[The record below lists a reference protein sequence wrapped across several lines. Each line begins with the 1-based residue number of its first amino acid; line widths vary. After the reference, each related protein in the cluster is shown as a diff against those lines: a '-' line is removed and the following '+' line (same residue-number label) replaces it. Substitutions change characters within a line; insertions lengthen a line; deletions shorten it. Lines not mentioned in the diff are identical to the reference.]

1 MKLFQQKT
9 VINKCETAKE
19 FAEAYQ
25 IGKGDF
31 ILASKSTYDAYF
43 TPLGLDAHVE
53 YKSEYGKGEPTDVMI
68 DALIADYKASGCD
81 RIIAIGGGGVIDM
94 AKILVLEGEHTAEQV
109 YRRQVPLKKA
119 HTLIAV
125 PTTCGAGS
133 EVSNVSIA
141 ELTSIHSKMG
151 LADDSIFADEAVLVP
166 ELLTKLPYSFFA
178 TSAIDAFIHAIE
190 SYVSP
195 KATLY
200 TRMFSNQAMEMILDG
215 FQKIVEYGPEY
226 RMEILDQFLV
236 ASDLAG
242 VAFGNA
248 GTGAVHAM
256 SYPLSGEY
264 HVAHGEA
271 NYLFLTAV
279 FAEYQRVNPDGELK
293 ELNEHLAGLLHCEVD
308 QVYVEIEKLLD
319 KIIARKKLHEYGMTE
334 DQIQSFAEG
343 VEQNQ
348 QRLLNQSYVKFNVE
362 QMVKIYRQLF

>member
-190 SYVSP
+190 SYV
-195 KATLY
+195 
-200 TRMFSNQAMEMILDG
+200 
-215 FQKIVEYGPEY
+215 
-226 RMEILDQFLV
+226 
-236 ASDLAG
+236 
-242 VAFGNA
+242 
-248 GTGAVHAM
+248 
-256 SYPLSGEY
+256 
-264 HVAHGEA
+264 
-271 NYLFLTAV
+271 
-279 FAEYQRVNPDGELK
+279 
-293 ELNEHLAGLLHCEVD
+293 
-308 QVYVEIEKLLD
+308 
-319 KIIARKKLHEYGMTE
+319 
-334 DQIQSFAEG
+334 
-343 VEQNQ
+343 
-348 QRLLNQSYVKFNVE
+348 
-362 QMVKIYRQLF
+362 

>member
-1 MKLFQQKT
+1 
-9 VINKCETAKE
+9 
-19 FAEAYQ
+19 
-25 IGKGDF
+25 
-31 ILASKSTYDAYF
+31 
-43 TPLGLDAHVE
+43 
-53 YKSEYGKGEPTDVMI
+53 
-68 DALIADYKASGCD
+68 
-81 RIIAIGGGGVIDM
+81 
-94 AKILVLEGEHTAEQV
+94 
-109 YRRQVPLKKA
+109 
-119 HTLIAV
+119 
-125 PTTCGAGS
+125 
-133 EVSNVSIA
+133 
-141 ELTSIHSKMG
+141 
-151 LADDSIFADEAVLVP
+151 
-166 ELLTKLPYSFFA
+166 
-178 TSAIDAFIHAIE
+178 
-190 SYVSP
+190 
-195 KATLY
+195 
-200 TRMFSNQAMEMILDG
+200 MILDG